1 MNKSRL
7 EAFSDGVFA
16 IVITL
21 LVLDIRPDVP
31 GGTGWAMFVH
41 AGPKILIYALSFILV
56 GLYWVSHHNMLH
68 FVEHTDRLFLWL
80 NLLLLLVVAFIP
92 YPAALLSS
100 THADTGSLCIYV
112 ATLSLANI
120 LGAAVWFH
128 ATKGHRLVS
137 SRIPADFVRFVY
149 IIHLAPVGVYF
160 LAGLLAWQLKGV
172 SLFLVALVPAFY
184 VLPNP
189 FIERRVRAAHAA
201 IKKTEPHGSEA
212 R

>member
-1 MNKSRL
+1 MNKTRL

-21 LVLDIRPDVP
+21 LVLDIRPDLP

-112 ATLSLANI
+112 ATLSLANL

-137 SRIPADFVRFVY
+137 NRIPPDFVKFVY
-149 IIHLAPVGVYF
+149 VIHLAPVGVYL
-160 LAGLLAWQLKGV
+160 LAGLLAWQFREA
-172 SLFLVALVPAFY
+172 SLFLVALVPGFY

-189 FIERRVRAAHAA
+189 FIDRRVRAAHAA
-201 IKKTEPHGSEA
+201 IKTSQTHGQQ

>member
-1 MNKSRL
+1 MNKTRL

-21 LVLDIRPDVP
+21 LVLDIRPDL
-31 GGTGWAMFVH
+31 TGNSGWEMFLH
-41 AGPKILIYALSFILV
+41 AGPKILVYALSFVLV

-112 ATLSLANI
+112 ATLSLANL
-120 LGAAVWFH
+120 LGAAVWYY
-128 ATKGHRLVS
+128 ATHWHRLVN
-137 SRIPADFVRFVY
+137 SRLPTDFVRFVY
-149 IIHLAPVGVYF
+149 IVHLVPVGVYI
-160 LAGLLAWQLKGV
+160 LSGLLSWRFKGV
-172 SLFLVALVPAFY
+172 SLFLVALVPGFY

-189 FIERRVRAAHAA
+189 FIDRRVRAAHAA
-201 IKKTEPHGSEA
+201 TKKG
-212 R
+212 

>member
-1 MNKSRL
+1 MNKTRL

-21 LVLDIRPDVP
+21 LVLDIRPEVT
-31 GGTGWAMFVH
+31 GGSGWEMFLH
-41 AGPKILIYALSFILV
+41 AGPKILVFALSFVLV

-68 FVEHTDRLFLWL
+68 FVEHTDRLLLWL

-100 THADTGSLCIYV
+100 THADTGSLCIYM

-120 LGAAVWFH
+120 LGAAVWYH
-128 ATKGHRLVS
+128 ATHRHRLVN
-137 SRIPADFVRFVY
+137 SRLPTDFVRFIY
-149 IIHLAPVGVYF
+149 IIHLVPVGVYI
-160 LAGLLAWQLKGV
+160 LSGLLAWRFKGV

-201 IKKTEPHGSEA
+201 TKKG
-212 R
+212 